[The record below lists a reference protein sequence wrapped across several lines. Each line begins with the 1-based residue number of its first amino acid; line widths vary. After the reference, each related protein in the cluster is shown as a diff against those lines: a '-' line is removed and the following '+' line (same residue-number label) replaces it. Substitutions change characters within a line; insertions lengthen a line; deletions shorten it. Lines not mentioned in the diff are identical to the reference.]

1 MVHRRRLFA
10 RMLRHTFAD
19 GVGLMLTLCVIAFP
33 FDGFAWSTLG
43 EVAEFSLVWF
53 LFSVLTAAWRVR
65 SLVRAARGL
74 GIPVS
79 ASALDPTQTHTL
91 TGVPLSLVRAELG
104 AAPRASEV
112 GDGNPLGFRWHPF
125 RGRATADG
133 SVALDESSGE
143 ARIEVRA
150 GRGLTTSGPLTHGA
164 VFLALCQIVRTL
176 ERER

>member
-1 MVHRRRLFA
+1 MVHRRRLLA
-10 RMLRHTFAD
+10 RMLRHAFAD
-19 GVGLMLTLCVIAFP
+19 SAWLALLVCVVAVLSN
-33 FDGFAWSTLG
+33 GFAWSTLN
-43 EVAEFSLVWF
+43 EVAVFLLVCF
-53 LFSVLTAAWRVR
+53 LLSALRAAWRVR

-79 ASALDPTQTHTL
+79 ESVLDRTQTYTL
-91 TGVPLSLVRAELG
+91 TGVPLSFVRAELG

-112 GDGNPLGFRWHPF
+112 GDGNPLGFHWRPF

-133 SVALDESSGE
+133 TVAFDESSGE

-150 GRGLTTSGPLTHGA
+150 GKGLTTDAPLNHGA

-176 ERER
+176 EHR